1 MNFSSQNITYQ
12 ETGFFSKIVLDY
24 ISGNDLLR
32 PFYQHAVSIDGIKA
46 AIEERKKY
54 STNRKVLVDVLQKQY
69 AEIILT
75 AKQTFNLQQLS
86 NKNCFTITTAHQPN
100 IFTGHLYFIY
110 KILHTV
116 KLAEEYKK
124 ALPENNFVPVYY
136 MGSEDADLEELGHVF
151 INGEKHQ
158 WQTKQTG
165 AVGRMKVDK
174 ALVKLIDN
182 IAGEVVVYPF
192 GASII
197 AVIKDCYKEG
207 VTIEQATF
215 KLVNEL
221 FKEYGVLIILP
232 DNAELKRLFIPVVEK
247 ELTETFS
254 YKQVEASV
262 TAFPKEYKVQ
272 ASGRELNL
280 FYLTDNSRE
289 RIIVENSQFQ
299 IPNQPAGRQGSKL
312 QFSKQEII
320 SELNNYPERF
330 SANVILR
337 PVFQEMILP
346 NIAFIGGGGEIAYWL
361 ELKKVFEAVGVP
373 YPVLVLRNSFLII
386 EKNHQALLDKLN
398 FTVADFFKTE
408 EQLMNQLVK
417 RESGLQLSLKNEMQ
431 TLEGFYTTL
440 QHTATAIDSSL
451 QKHTAA
457 LQTQALKKITALE
470 KKMLKAEKKK
480 FEAQQRQLQKL
491 KIVLFPHNNLQERI
505 ENFIPFYAK
514 WGDDFI
520 KALYKNSLALEQQF
534 IILEEL

>member
-24 ISGNDLLR
+24 IAGNDLLK
-32 PFYQHAVSIDGIKA
+32 PFYQHAVTIDGIKA
-46 AIEERKKY
+46 AIEERKK
-54 STNRKVLVDVLQKQY
+54 SHTNRIVLVEVLQKQY
-69 AEIILT
+69 AETTLT
-75 AKQTFNLQQLS
+75 AKQELNLQQLS
-86 NKNCFTITTAHQPN
+86 NQNCFTITTAHQPN

-116 KLAEEYKK
+116 KLAEECKRK
-124 ALPENNFVPVYY
+124 LPENDFVPVYY
-136 MGSEDADLEELGHVF
+136 MGSEDADLDELGHVF
-151 INGEKHQ
+151 INGEKHD

-192 GASII
+192 GAAII
-197 AVIKDCYKEG
+197 AVIKNCYKEG

-221 FKEYGVLIILP
+221 FKDYGVLIILP
-232 DNAELKRLFIPVVEK
+232 DNAALKRLFIPVVEK
-247 ELTETFS
+247 ELTDTFS
-254 YKQVEASV
+254 HQQVAETV
-262 TAFPKEYKVQ
+262 EAFPKEYKVQ

-289 RIIVENSQFQ
+289 RIIFENSKFQ
-299 IPNQPAGRQGSKL
+299 ISNSQL

-361 ELKKVFEAVGVP
+361 ELKKVFDAVGVP

-398 FTVADFFKTE
+398 FTAASLFKTE
-408 EQLMNQLVK
+408 QQLINELVK

-431 TLEGFYTTL
+431 ILDGFYTTL
-440 QHTATAIDSSL
+440 QQTAAVINSSL

-480 FEAQQRQLQKL
+480 FETQQRQLHKL
-491 KIVLFPHNNLQERI
+491 KTVLFPNNNLQERI

-520 KALYKNSLALEQQF
+520 KTIYDNSLGLEQDF
-534 IILEEL
+534 VIVEER

>member
-1 MNFSSQNITYQ
+1 
-12 ETGFFSKIVLDY
+12 
-24 ISGNDLLR
+24 
-32 PFYQHAVSIDGIKA
+32 
-46 AIEERKKY
+46 
-54 STNRKVLVDVLQKQY
+54 
-69 AEIILT
+69 
-75 AKQTFNLQQLS
+75 
-86 NKNCFTITTAHQPN
+86 
-100 IFTGHLYFIY
+100 
-110 KILHTV
+110 
-116 KLAEEYKK
+116 
-124 ALPENNFVPVYY
+124 
-136 MGSEDADLEELGHVF
+136 
-151 INGEKHQ
+151 
-158 WQTKQTG
+158 
-165 AVGRMKVDK
+165 
-174 ALVKLIDN
+174 
-182 IAGEVVVYPF
+182 
-192 GASII
+192 
-197 AVIKDCYKEG
+197 
-207 VTIEQATF
+207 
-215 KLVNEL
+215 
-221 FKEYGVLIILP
+221 
-232 DNAELKRLFIPVVEK
+232 
-247 ELTETFS
+247 
-254 YKQVEASV
+254 
-262 TAFPKEYKVQ
+262 
-272 ASGRELNL
+272 
-280 FYLTDNSRE
+280 
-289 RIIVENSQFQ
+289 
-299 IPNQPAGRQGSKL
+299 
-312 QFSKQEII
+312 
-320 SELNNYPERF
+320 
-330 SANVILR
+330 
-337 PVFQEMILP
+337 MILP

-457 LQTQALKKITALE
+457 LQTQALKKITSLE